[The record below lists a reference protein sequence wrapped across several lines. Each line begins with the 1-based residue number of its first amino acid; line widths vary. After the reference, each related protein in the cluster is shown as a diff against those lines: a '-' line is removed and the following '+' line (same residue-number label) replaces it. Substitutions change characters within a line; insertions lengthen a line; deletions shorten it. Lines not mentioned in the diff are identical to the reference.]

1 MIASFRPSRPA
12 GTIQA
17 PPSKSMAHR
26 LLICAGLSKGE
37 SLVRNVALSDD
48 ILATLDCLQALGV
61 SCHAADG
68 SVSLRGQGPDLLRPR
83 SALDCRECGSTL
95 RFFIPICLLND
106 SLCTLR
112 GSRTL
117 FSRPLSVYQDIC
129 ARQGLAFSL
138 SETSVSVRGR
148 LSGGEFILPGDISS
162 QFVSG
167 LLFVLPLLAADSRLI
182 LLPPV
187 ESRSY
192 INMTMQA
199 LSSCGVETA
208 WADDQTL
215 LIPGGQSYLPVRAQV
230 EGDHSNA
237 AFFDALNL
245 LGGQVLVSGLDAQSR
260 QGDRVYK
267 ECFERL
273 RLGPAHID
281 MADCPDLGPILLA
294 LAAALHGGAFTGTR
308 RLRLKE
314 SDRGVAMGEELH
326 KFGAE
331 LEIGENSITVSA
343 GLLHPPSEILCGH
356 NDHRV
361 VMALSVLCS
370 RFGGRIAG
378 AEAVRK
384 SLPDF
389 FDRLR
394 ALQVEVT
401 TDGMDQ

>member
-26 LLICAGLSKGE
+26 LLICAGLAKGE
-37 SLVRNVALSDD
+37 SLVQNVDLSED
-48 ILATLDCLQALGV
+48 ILATLDCLRALGV

-68 SVSLRGQGPDLLRPR
+68 SVSLRGPGTDLLRPR

-215 LIPGGQSYLPVRAQV
+215 LIPGGQSYHSVQAQV
-230 EGDHSNA
+230 EGDYSNA

-245 LGGQVLVSGLDAQSR
+245 LGGQVRVSGLDAQSR

-294 LAAALHGGAFTGTR
+294 LAAALHGGTFTGTR